1 MSARP
6 ESVGMNLRGA
16 TVDEALA
23 ITRLLEGD
31 TALALQTA
39 TIPIP
44 YTIKAARQFLRTV
57 DPHYIFAVIVG
68 NELVGMVGMSSGAQE
83 PVEIGY
89 WMGQKHWGRGYA
101 TEAVGLLLAE
111 AQHRGVSQVVAEV
124 FPDNAASMRVLQKN
138 GFTRLGE
145 VQKDLPQR
153 GGLRCLIRFKR
164 ELSG

>member
-6 ESVGMNLRGA
+6 ESSGMNLRGA
-16 TVDEALA
+16 TVDDALA
-23 ITRLLEGD
+23 VTDLLEGD

-44 YTIKAARQFLRTV
+44 YTIEAARQFLRTA

-68 NELVGMVGMSSGAQE
+68 TELVGMIGMSSGAQE
-83 PVEIGY
+83 PVEVGY
-89 WMGQKHWGRGYA
+89 WMGRKYWGRGYA

-111 AQHRGVSQVVAEV
+111 AQRRGVSRVVSEV
-124 FPDNAASMRVLQKN
+124 FPDNIASMRVLQKN

-153 GGLRCLIRFKR
+153 GGLRQLIFFGR
-164 ELSG
+164 ELSV